1 MAEKKGGNAADKGGA
16 PASELRWES
25 GLAIKPVYTAE
36 DVAEGGEADDIGLP
50 GEYPFTRGIHP
61 LMYRKRPWTMRQYSG
76 FGTAAETHERF
87 LYLIEHGQTGLNVA
101 FDLPTQC
108 GLDSDDPMA
117 EGEVGRVGMAVDS
130 LADMEEAFAD
140 IDLNDIT
147 VSLTINGAAVPI
159 MAMYFA
165 MARKRGFDLST
176 LRGTA
181 QNDILKEFIGRGTWI
196 YPVEP
201 SVKLVGDTIE
211 FCAKNVPR
219 YSAVSVCGYHIRE
232 SGASPAQEMAYG
244 LAIACAYID
253 HVLGRGLDIDQF
265 ARTLSFNFDVH
276 GNLWEQ
282 VAKFRAGRRLWAKL
296 LRERY
301 GAKSPRSMQMRMIAG
316 GGGGGL
322 TVQQPEN
329 NIVRGAYYALA
340 SALSGTQTMALC
352 SYDEAYTIPSE
363 HAAKLSLRTMQILMH
378 EIGLCDTVDPLAGTY
393 IIESTTN
400 EMEGRIAAIMKALD
414 EQGGIVQAVAE
425 GRVQAEVSRQAYE
438 LEKRI
443 RQGEFKK
450 VGVNCFVDEE
460 EAPEVEFHPYRQ
472 EEAQKQIARIGR
484 IRAERDEAAAVRALE
499 AVRKAAQTGD
509 NVMPVAMDAVE
520 ALATVGEISGAL
532 RDAFGSYQEP
542 VRF

>member
-1 MAEKKGGNAADKGGA
+1 VSDEKRPEAKRV
-16 PASELRWES
+16 PPLFWES
-25 GLAIKPVYTAE
+25 GLEVKPVYTATDLE
-36 DVAEGGEADDIGLP
+36 ASGGTGRIGLP

-61 LMYRKRPWTMRQYSG
+61 QMYRRRPFTMRQYSG

-87 LYLIEHGQTGLNVA
+87 LYLIKHGQTGLNVA

-117 EGEVGRVGMAVDS
+117 EAEVGRVGMAVDS

-140 IDLNDIT
+140 IDLNEIT

-165 MARKRGFDLST
+165 MARKRGFELAS

-196 YPVEP
+196 FPVEP
-201 SVKLVGDTIE
+201 SIKLIGDTME
-211 FCAKNVPR
+211 YCAKNVPK
-219 YSAVSVCGYHIRE
+219 YSPVSVCGYHVRE
-232 SGASPAQEMAYG
+232 SGANPAQEMAYG
-244 LAIACAYID
+244 LAIACAYLD
-253 HVLGRGLDIDQF
+253 HALARGLDANRV
-265 ARTLSFNFDVH
+265 ARGITFNFDIH

-282 VAKFRAGRRLWAKL
+282 VAKFRAGRRLWARL

-301 GAKSPRSMQMRMIAG
+301 GVDDPRAMQLRMIAG

-322 TVQQPEN
+322 TIQQPEN

-363 HAAKLSLRTMQILMH
+363 HAARLSLRTMQILIH
-378 EIGLCDTVDPLAGTY
+378 EVGLCDTVDPLAGSY
-393 IIESTTN
+393 FVESTTN
-400 EMEGRIAAIMKALD
+400 EMERRIEALMAELD
-414 EQGGIVQAVAE
+414 AQGGIVKGVAE
-425 GRVQAEVSRQAYE
+425 GRVQAAVNRQAYE
-438 LEKRI
+438 LERKLHS
-443 RQGEFKK
+443 GEIKK
-450 VGVNCFVDEE
+450 VGVNVYEE
-460 EAPEVEFHPYRQ
+460 EEEEREVELHPYR
-472 EEAQKQIARIGR
+472 ETEARRQVERLNR
-484 IRAERDEAAAVRALE
+484 VRRERDGAAADRLLERVRQ
-499 AVRKAAQTGD
+499 AARAGE
-509 NVMPVAMDAVE
+509 NVMPSVIDAVE
-520 ALATVGEISGAL
+520 AYATVGEVCAVL
-532 RDAFGSYQEP
+532 REVYGTYQEP